1 MSKENDGKTTIVNA
15 LNQII
20 LGYDIMG
27 SWIDVQFLQFIYLW
41 DTIHRRKLD
50 SMYQCTNAKCTTYRP
65 LNSANL
71 NGSSSWPESANS
83 MKSSF
88 LSPTQ
93 VQQQRTQIMVYRLLA
108 RYQPVRPHVG
118 MAAKMLDLRV
128 TTCSNNNKCTALR
141 PTPVFRQCPA
151 TTATLYF
158 KTNFVFLRLAI
169 WVMYSHQTTFTV
181 MKSKE
186 QSRLT
191 KAKYWSIFPHPL
203 FSIYTSLTIFHFR
216 RRHGSVDHS
225 SWYSY

>member
-1 MSKENDGKTTIVNA
+1 
-15 LNQII
+15 
-20 LGYDIMG
+20 
-27 SWIDVQFLQFIYLW
+27 
-41 DTIHRRKLD
+41 
-50 SMYQCTNAKCTTYRP
+50 
-65 LNSANL
+65 
-71 NGSSSWPESANS
+71 

-93 VQQQRTQIMVYRLLA
+93 VQQQRKQIMAYRLLA

-118 MAAKMLDLRV
+118 MAAKINGQICYISLMLVLRV
-128 TTCSNNNKCTALR
+128 TTSCNSNKCTALR
-141 PTPVFRQCPA
+141 PTPVFWQCPA
-151 TTATLYF
+151 TTATLSL